1 MPVSKRILTCERDSI
16 MSHFVKANCDSMK
29 VHPLDLGS
37 RSIRPSCSEHRR
49 LINFVKRTL
58 NFEEKLTYT
67 RHLKLDGSSKLLK
80 FKKSFHYK
88 QFHLKKLKIQNA
100 VSRSQKIILLARD
113 DSKVKISRSCMDDS
127 CLELTPKT
135 DCSRSKKMIV
145 LARDES
151 KVKMSRSNLDDSGL
165 ELTFDS
171 YGDKDVRHSI
181 SNDDSEEGVLL
192 SKKAVF
198 NSNPFSSD
206 FCRTVQ
212 LSCDIFGKYHV

>member
-1 MPVSKRILTCERDSI
+1 MPVSKRILTWERDYI
-16 MSHFVKANCDSMK
+16 MSHFVKEECYKMK

-37 RSIRPSCSEHRR
+37 RSLRPSFSDHRR

-80 FKKSFHYK
+80 FKKSFH
-88 QFHLKKLKIQNA
+88 LKKLKIQNA
-100 VSRSQKIILLARD
+100 FSRSQKMILLARD

-181 SNDDSEEGVLL
+181 STDDSEEGLLL
-192 SKKAVF
+192 SKKAVFNVSSF